1 MAPVSHEK
9 VAEPSNLQSLRGAIS
24 DGRITRTHEPST
36 RPAVTRPTTQRPWLV
51 TDPHGSEEASVER
64 DRRPARNVDGATPPS
79 APPARPKTALGPH
92 GAAAPTPFTVTPPA
106 TTAQAAVRV
115 TARPPRRRERTRRS
129 RRLLHP

>member
-1 MAPVSHEK
+1 GSRQEQEGGPASLRREASSNHVRRTHLPPTVQPQPPRGLTFKTASPFSHEK

-64 DRRPARNVDGATPPS
+64 NRRPSRNVDGATPPS
-79 APPARPKTALGPH
+79 APPARP
-92 GAAAPTPFTVTPPA
+92 
-106 TTAQAAVRV
+106 
-115 TARPPRRRERTRRS
+115 
-129 RRLLHP
+129 